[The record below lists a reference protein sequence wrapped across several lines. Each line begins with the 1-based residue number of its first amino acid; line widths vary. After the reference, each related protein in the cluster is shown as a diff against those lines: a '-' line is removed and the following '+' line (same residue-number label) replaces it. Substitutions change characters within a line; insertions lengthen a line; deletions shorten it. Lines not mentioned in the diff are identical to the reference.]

1 MSAPFSQHPRRRRA
15 GAIIAI
21 LAGSSS
27 AFMGLGRHLDHPSVQ
42 PLWHRVF
49 DIGGAVLLVTAIAL
63 LVFTGVRLCRPGC

>member
-1 MSAPFSQHPRRRRA
+1 MSAPFQPYPRRRRF
-15 GAIIAI
+15 GAIVAI

-27 AFMGLGRHLDHPSVQ
+27 AMIGLGRHLDHPTVQ

-63 LVFTGVRLCRPGC
+63 LVFTGIRFCRPGC